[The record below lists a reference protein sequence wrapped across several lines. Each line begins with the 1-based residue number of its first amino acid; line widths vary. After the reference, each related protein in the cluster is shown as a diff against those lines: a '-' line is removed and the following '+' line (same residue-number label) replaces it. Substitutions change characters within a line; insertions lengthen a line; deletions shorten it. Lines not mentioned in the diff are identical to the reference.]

1 MQRRITTIFDKSADH
16 GVSGCHASSRL
27 QISPEDS
34 SETRSQT
41 RGSSLFDEIL
51 NADWSDKKKLREE
64 AQEKRSGCQTNAG
77 ENVKVDQTHLQQE
90 GKEVL
95 DDEKTQEE
103 KFEDLEA
110 EDANEPD
117 VKLQLMQ
124 QSDSQVNDEEKG
136 EGADQMS
143 VSSQLLTQEYSQLT
157 QDHLELTQDSFQPTQ
172 EYQGNVFEPLVPA
185 SQETLRSSELAEEP
199 TEAIDMSTSGKDGEM
214 RPGKRRRIRAAL
226 DSSDEDEDSEYGIK
240 REEQQAE
247 ELPDLSNWRVRMEL
261 LLRTSMMGELVELLG
276 RGEDLTFPL
285 VLTTLRYRRG
295 CKIYQGEKRCFRS
308 CDRGKLA
315 VNSIGLLRS

>member
-1 MQRRITTIFDKSADH
+1 MQPRITTIFDKSADH
-16 GVSGCHASSRL
+16 GASGCHASNGLRK
-27 QISPEDS
+27 SPEDS
-34 SETRSQT
+34 SETRKQT
-41 RGSSLFDEIL
+41 RGSSLFEEIL

-64 AQEKRSGCQTNAG
+64 VQEKPSGYQTNV
-77 ENVKVDQTHLQQE
+77 ESNVKADQKRLQQE
-90 GKEVL
+90 GNELEVKEVL
-95 DDEKTQEE
+95 DDEKTKEE

-117 VKLQLMQ
+117 VKLQLIQ

-136 EGADQMS
+136 EGADQML
-143 VSSQLLTQEYSQLT
+143 VSSQLLTQEYSQPT
-157 QDHLELTQDSFQPTQ
+157 QDQLELTQDSVQPTQ

-185 SQETLRSSELAEEP
+185 SQEDLRSSELAEEP
-199 TEAIDMSTSGKDGEM
+199 TEAEM

-261 LLRTSMMGELVELLG
+261 LLRTSRMGELAELLG
-276 RGEDLTFPL
+276 RDVAARYIKARRDASALAIEDLEMPT
-285 VLTTLRYRRG
+285 Y
-295 CKIYQGEKRCFRS
+295 EKLQR
-308 CDRGKLA
+308 
-315 VNSIGLLRS
+315 ILLMRMWEGRDFKVAR